1 MAGDVLN
8 SSLWS
13 RALARVQATV
23 HEGTFQSYLEPTT
36 LIHIDGNTVVVGVPS
51 PFFRKMIQNHFR
63 AILLEALH
71 AEAGTDTLE
80 IEFRVVASLG
90 EVDDL
95 ENPTTETLSEVQ
107 PAPDLRSRAVDDSTQ
122 SSQSG
127 PYVYTRATANAAG
140 ISDAAARS
148 SATRLASFPREKPNL
163 NPRLTFDRYVVGDSN
178 RFAHAACR
186 QVAEPVPTA
195 YNPLV
200 IYGGVG
206 LGKTHLMQAIG
217 HQLLINQPDAHVVNL
232 TSEEFLN
239 SYVDALRHDRMAEF
253 REKHRSADL
262 ILLDDIQFI
271 AGKDKVQEEFH
282 HTFNALYDAKKKIVM
297 TSDRSPRDITTLDDR
312 VRNRMHWG
320 LVVDVQPPDLETRMA
335 ILMKKA
341 EVFGLTL
348 GHDVAG
354 MIAERVRENVRELEG
369 VLIRLQ
375 AYTRLDGSVV
385 TVDAVRETLRHFHME
400 DLAATVTVDDVL
412 QAVGVYFDLKRS
424 DLIGAGR
431 QRKVAAPRHLAM
443 YIVRKLIGL
452 SYPEIGEEF
461 GGRDHTSGMHG
472 VKKIEASI
480 ETDAKLRNLANYLMR
495 QCQGKVVG

>member
-1 MAGDVLN
+1 
-8 SSLWS
+8 
-13 RALARVQATV
+13 
-23 HEGTFQSYLEPTT
+23 
-36 LIHIDGNTVVVGVPS
+36 
-51 PFFRKMIQNHFR
+51 MIQNHFR
-63 AILLEALH
+63 SILLEALH
-71 AEAGTDTLE
+71 QEAGTETLE
-80 IEFRVVASLG
+80 IEFRVVASLS
-90 EVDDL
+90 EAVDEAPIDHL
-95 ENPTTETLSEVQ
+95 VSDAANQSEEGDRRTPQYQENPVS
-107 PAPDLRSRAVDDSTQ
+107 A
-122 SSQSG
+122 
-127 PYVYTRATANAAG
+127 PYVYARRSAV
-140 ISDAAARS
+140 SDARGNSQRPGSPETRS
-148 SATRLASFPREKPNL
+148 SAPIREKTNL
-163 NPRLTFDRYVVGDSN
+163 NPRLTFERYVVGDSN

-186 QVAEPVPTA
+186 QVAEPVSTA

-217 HQLLINQPDAHVVNL
+217 HQLLIHQPDAHVVNL

-239 SYVDALRHDRMAEF
+239 CYVDALRHERMAEF

-348 GHDVAG
+348 SHEVAHL
-354 MIAERVRENVRELEG
+354 IAERVRENVRELEG

-385 TVDAVRETLRHFHME
+385 TPEAARDTLRHFHM
-400 DLAATVTVDDVL
+400 DDHATVVTVDDVL

-424 DLIGAGR
+424 DLVGSGR
-431 QRKVAAPRHLAM
+431 QRKIAAPRHLAM

-452 SYPEIGEEF
+452 SYPEIGDQF
-461 GGRDHTSGMHG
+461 GGRDHTSVMHG
-472 VKKIEASI
+472 VKKIEASV

-495 QCQGKVVG
+495 QCQGRVLG